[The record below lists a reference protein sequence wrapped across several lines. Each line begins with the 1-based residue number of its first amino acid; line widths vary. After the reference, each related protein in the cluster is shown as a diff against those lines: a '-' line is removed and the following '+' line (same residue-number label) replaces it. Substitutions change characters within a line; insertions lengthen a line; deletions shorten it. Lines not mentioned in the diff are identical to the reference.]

1 MYLTKK
7 EVSALKKVVRMADNI
22 DMTKSQRQAINQLA
36 TAIKNNDRR
45 IQRQRRIIRDFYSED

>member
-7 EVSALKKVVRMADNI
+7 EVSALRKIVRMADNI

-36 TAIKNNDRR
+36 IAIKNNDRR